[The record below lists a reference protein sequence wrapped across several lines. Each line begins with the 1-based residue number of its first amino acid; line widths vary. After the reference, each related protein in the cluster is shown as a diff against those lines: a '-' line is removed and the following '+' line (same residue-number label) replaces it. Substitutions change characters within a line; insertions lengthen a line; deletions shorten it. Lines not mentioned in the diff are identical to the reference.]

1 MGNCLNSLVT
11 SLLKK
16 GVKCF
21 LGAWL
26 HWHDLIVLQAQF
38 LMVTLHAAPVLFLQN
53 CNYPKPIAGLMV
65 FQYSFMFILF
75 LDFYRKAYRKK
86 TA

>member
-1 MGNCLNSLVT
+1 
-11 SLLKK
+11 
-16 GVKCF
+16 
-21 LGAWL
+21 
-26 HWHDLIVLQAQF
+26 LIVLQAQF